1 VEEEGIYMKKLFSWV
16 RDTFSVESDS
26 DQSIGRQGEGQ
37 DYVELDS
44 LQNEDIKSKVVVRP
58 YVLED
63 FSDIKEILDTLREG
77 TTIALINIKPL
88 KDKDLVELKRSINKL
103 KKTCDAIKGDIAG
116 FGDDYI
122 VVTPS
127 FARIYRSKASSAS
140 SAVEDDEELQ

>member
-1 VEEEGIYMKKLFSWV
+1 MKKLFSWV
-16 RDTFSVESDS
+16 RDTFSVEGDS
-26 DQSIGRQGEGQ
+26 YQEIKSGQ
-37 DYVELDS
+37 DDYVELDS
-44 LQNEDIKSKVVVRP
+44 LQSEELKSKVVVRP

-77 TTIALINIKPL
+77 YTIALVNIKPL

-127 FARIYRSKASSAS
+127 FARIYRTKVLSNNF
-140 SAVEDDEELQ
+140 E

>member
-1 VEEEGIYMKKLFSWV
+1 MKKLFSWV
-16 RDTFSVESDS
+16 RDTFRVESEAGQDS
-26 DQSIGRQGEGQ
+26 KSGQ
-37 DYVELDS
+37 EDYVELDT
-44 LQNEDIKSKVVVRP
+44 LQGEESKSKVVVRP

-63 FSDIKEILDTLREG
+63 FSNVKEILDTLREG
-77 TTIALINIKPL
+77 YTIALINIKPL

-127 FARIYRSKASSAS
+127 FARIYRSKGGSSSQPEMIEGA
-140 SAVEDDEELQ
+140 E